1 MTRMSIRSTRK
12 RKQTVKDTTKLDLK
26 IHIKN
31 FGPVSEGSIH
41 LKPLTIFIGPNNSGK
56 SYVATLIHSIISAQ
70 NKSNIFRM
78 ASGKVPKDA
87 LQKYDS
93 CMRDLYEFVEQNKG
107 KQSFKVPLNIIRK
120 VHYTVRDLFNDTLEY
135 ELNRNFGANINNLIR
150 NQQKSSH
157 ISISNSSQL
166 DITLGSKLKTKSSNK
181 TKTQYEFRT
190 EHKTHKY
197 DLVKEKNHVVM
208 NMAPYGSSLFRYG
221 IDIMLMNE
229 ITSNVLTSHIPENS
243 YYFPAARSG
252 ILQGHKALS
261 ASIVQSATFAGI
273 QSFSEIPQLSGTVS
287 DFISNIITINK
298 DKGLFSTID
307 ERFDSRLFSNIAE
320 QLEKELFQG
329 HITLSD
335 SSKNITPEIKYTT
348 KNYAIPL
355 HRTSST
361 ISEIA
366 PFTLYLKHIVGRN
379 SLLIIEEP
387 EAHLHPANQIIFAK
401 YIVKMIQAGLNIIIT
416 THSVI
421 LLEQLG
427 KHILAGKID
436 PKIRN
441 KKLPLY
447 KEDFLSAQDVSPYVF
462 VKQGMDNHRI
472 DPIEMN
478 DEDGISQEE
487 FVKVTLGLHDETL
500 KLQKYLQD
508 L

>member
-1 MTRMSIRSTRK
+1 MSIRSTRK
-12 RKQTVKDTTKLDLK
+12 RKQTTKDTTRFDLK

-31 FGPVSEGSIH
+31 FGPVSKGSIH

-70 NKSNIFRM
+70 NESRLFRRI
-78 ASGKVPKDA
+78 ARQTSKDIIR
-87 LQKYDS
+87 KHDS
-93 CMRDLYEFVEQNKG
+93 CISDLHVFLDQNSEN
-107 KQSFKVPLNIIRK
+107 QSFKVPLRITKKIHNFIVKDI
-120 VHYTVRDLFNDTLEY
+120 FNQALEY
-135 ELNRNFGANINNLIR
+135 ELNRNFGASISDLIR

-157 ISISNSSQL
+157 IIISDSSQF
-166 DITLGSKLKTKSSNK
+166 DITLDSKLKIKSSDRGN
-181 TKTQYEFRT
+181 TQYEFRT
-190 EHKTHKY
+190 DHQTQNDY
-197 DLVKEKNHVVM
+197 LVKEKNHVVL
-208 NMAPYGSSLFRYG
+208 NRARYNSAVT
-221 IDIMLMNE
+221 LMNE
-229 ITSNVLTSHIPENS
+229 ITSNALISHIPKNVH
-243 YYFPAARSG
+243 YFPAARSG
-252 ILQGHKALS
+252 ILQGYKALS

-273 QSFSEIPQLSGTVS
+273 QPFSEIPQLSGTVS

-298 DKGLFSTID
+298 DNGIFSD
-307 ERFDSRLFSNIAE
+307 IAK
-320 QLEKELFQG
+320 QLEKELFHG
-329 HITLSD
+329 HVTLSD
-335 SSKNITPEIKYTT
+335 SSKNTTPEIKYTT

-401 YIVKMIQAGLNIIIT
+401 YIVKMIQDGLNIIIT
-416 THSVI
+416 THSVV

-427 KHILAGKID
+427 KHILASKID

-441 KKLPLY
+441 KKLPSY
-447 KEDFLSAQDVSPYVF
+447 KEDFLPAQDVSPYVF
-462 VKQGMDNHRI
+462 VKQGMDKHRI

-478 DEDGISQEE
+478 DEEGIPQEE

>member
-1 MTRMSIRSTRK
+1 MYRNDIRAHEHTDKS
-12 RKQTVKDTTKLDLK
+12 TTKLDFK
-26 IHIKN
+26 INIKN
-31 FGPVSEGSIH
+31 FGPVSKGHIH

-70 NKSNIFRM
+70 NKSKLFRIP
-78 ASGKVPKDA
+78 ARNVPKDV
-87 LQKYDS
+87 LRKYDS
-93 CMRDLYEFVEQNKG
+93 CMLDLYEFVDRNRE
-107 KQSFKVPLNIIRK
+107 KQSFKVPLRITRNIHNYIVK
-120 VHYTVRDLFNDTLEY
+120 AAFNNALEY
-135 ELNRNFGANINNLIR
+135 ELNRNFGGITSSLIR
-150 NQQKSSH
+150 NQQKTSH

-166 DITLGSKLKTKSSNK
+166 DITLDSKLKTESSSK
-181 TKTQYEFRT
+181 TNTQYEFRID
-190 EHKTHKY
+190 HKIRDY
-197 DLVKEKNHVVM
+197 YIVKEKNHVVM
-208 NMAPYGSSLFRYG
+208 NMATYDLDILQYE

-229 ITSNVLTSHIPENS
+229 IASNALTSHIPKNS
-243 YYFPAARSG
+243 HYFPAARSG

-261 ASIVQSATFAGI
+261 ASIIQSATFAGI

-287 DFISNIITINK
+287 DFISNIITMNK
-298 DKGLFSTID
+298 DNG
-307 ERFDSRLFSNIAE
+307 LFSNIAK
-320 QLEKELFQG
+320 QLEKELFHG

-335 SSKNITPEIKYTT
+335 SSKNATPEIKYTT

-366 PFTLYLKHIVGRN
+366 PVTLYLKHIVNHN

-401 YIVKMIQAGLNIIIT
+401 YIVKMIRAGLNIIIT
-416 THSVI
+416 THSVF

-427 KHILAGKID
+427 KYILAGKID

-441 KKLPLY
+441 KKLPSY
-447 KEDFLSAQDVSPYVF
+447 KEDFLLIEDVSPYVF
-462 VKQGMDNHRI
+462 VKQGMDNHCI

-478 DEDGISQEE
+478 DEEGISQEE

>member
-1 MTRMSIRSTRK
+1 MSIRSTRK

-70 NKSNIFRM
+70 NKSKSLQIFAR
-78 ASGKVPKDA
+78 KVQEDA
-87 LQKYDS
+87 LQKYNL
-93 CMRDLYEFVEQNKG
+93 CMQDLHKFAEQNKG
-107 KQSFKVPLNIIRK
+107 KQSFKVPLLITKNTHNYIVK
-120 VHYTVRDLFNDTLEY
+120 DFFNDTLEY
-135 ELNRNFGANINNLIR
+135 ELTRNFGASINNLIR

-157 ISISNSSQL
+157 ISVSDSNQL
-166 DITLGSKLKTKSSNK
+166 DITLGSKLKTKSANK
-181 TKTQYEFRT
+181 IKTQYEFRID
-190 EHKTHKY
+190 HKAHEDY
-197 DLVKEKNHVVM
+197 LVREKNCVVM
-208 NMAPYGSSLFRYG
+208 NMVTYDSDIFPYK
-221 IDIMLMNE
+221 IVDMLKNE
-229 ITSNVLTSHIPENS
+229 ISSNALTSHILENS

-252 ILQGHKALS
+252 MLQGYKALS

-273 QSFSEIPQLSGTVS
+273 RSFSEIPQLSGTVS

-298 DKGLFSTID
+298 DNGV
-307 ERFDSRLFSNIAE
+307 FSNIAE
-320 QLEKELFQG
+320 QLEEELFQG
-329 HITLSD
+329 HIILSN
-335 SSKNITPEIKYTT
+335 SSKNTTPEIRYTT

-387 EAHLHPANQIIFAK
+387 EAHIHPANQIIFAK
-401 YIVKMIQAGLNIIIT
+401 YIVKMIRAGLNIIIT
-416 THSVI
+416 THSVF

-441 KKLPLY
+441 KKLPSY
-447 KEDFLSAQDVSPYVF
+447 KEDFLLADDVSPYVF
-462 VKQGMDNHRI
+462 VKQGMDKHRI

-478 DEDGISQEE
+478 DEEGISQEE
-487 FVKVTLGLHDETL
+487 FVKVTMGLHDETL

>member
-1 MTRMSIRSTRK
+1 MFLFINYE
-12 RKQTVKDTTKLDLK
+12 DL
-26 IHIKN
+26 
-31 FGPVSEGSIH
+31 
-41 LKPLTIFIGPNNSGK
+41 GK
-56 SYVATLIHSIISAQ
+56 ST
-70 NKSNIFRM
+70 
-78 ASGKVPKDA
+78 
-87 LQKYDS
+87 
-93 CMRDLYEFVEQNKG
+93 
-107 KQSFKVPLNIIRK
+107 
-120 VHYTVRDLFNDTLEY
+120 
-135 ELNRNFGANINNLIR
+135 
-150 NQQKSSH
+150 
-157 ISISNSSQL
+157 
-166 DITLGSKLKTKSSNK
+166 
-181 TKTQYEFRT
+181 
-190 EHKTHKY
+190 
-197 DLVKEKNHVVM
+197 
-208 NMAPYGSSLFRYG
+208 
-221 IDIMLMNE
+221 
-229 ITSNVLTSHIPENS
+229 IPS
-243 YYFPAARSG
+243 
-252 ILQGHKALS
+252 
-261 ASIVQSATFAGI
+261 T
-273 QSFSEIPQLSGTVS
+273 GTVS

-298 DKGLFSTID
+298 DNGIFSD
-307 ERFDSRLFSNIAE
+307 IAK
-320 QLEKELFQG
+320 QLEKELFHG
-329 HITLSD
+329 HVTLSD
-335 SSKNITPEIKYTT
+335 SSKNTTPEIKYTT

-401 YIVKMIQAGLNIIIT
+401 YIVKMIQDGLNIIIT
-416 THSVI
+416 THSVV

-447 KEDFLSAQDVSPYVF
+447 KEDFLPAQDVSPYVF

-478 DEDGISQEE
+478 DEDGIPQEE